1 MLVAGVDLAADPKRT
16 ASCVI
21 DWRRGLVEVSR
32 FSVTDDEIVEL
43 ATRATVVGVDVPLG
57 WPEQFV
63 HAVASHER
71 GDPWPAL
78 EASDASARESLR
90 YRATDLHLRGT
101 GHRPLSVS
109 TDLIGVVALRAARIQ
124 HLLQAAGHQVDRS
137 GVAGCLVE
145 VYPAA
150 ALRTWGLPAGG
161 YKGVGRR
168 DALASLTRQVASLTG
183 PLTASVST
191 GLAACS
197 DHQLDAFLCALIAT
211 ASRLGMT
218 ELPGSDQL
226 ARARVEGWI
235 HVSTSPLAEIVATAS
250 R

>member
-1 MLVAGVDLAADPKRT
+1 
-16 ASCVI
+16 
-21 DWRRGLVEVSR
+21 
-32 FSVTDDEIVEL
+32 
-43 ATRATVVGVDVPLG
+43 VVGVDVPLG
-57 WPEQFV
+57 WPVQFV
-63 HAVASHER
+63 HAVASHGR
-71 GDPWPAL
+71 GDAWPAL
-78 EASDASARESLR
+78 EASDAAARESLR

-150 ALRTWGLPAGG
+150 ALRTWGLPARG
-161 YKGVGRR
+161 YKGAGHR
-168 DALASLTRQVASLTG
+168 DALASLTQQIASLTG
-183 PLTASVST
+183 QLTASAST
-191 GLAACS
+191 ALAGCS

-218 ELPGSDQL
+218 EPPGPDQL
-226 ARARVEGWI
+226 ALAQAEGWI
-235 HVSTSPLAEIVATAS
+235 HVPTSPLVEIVATAL